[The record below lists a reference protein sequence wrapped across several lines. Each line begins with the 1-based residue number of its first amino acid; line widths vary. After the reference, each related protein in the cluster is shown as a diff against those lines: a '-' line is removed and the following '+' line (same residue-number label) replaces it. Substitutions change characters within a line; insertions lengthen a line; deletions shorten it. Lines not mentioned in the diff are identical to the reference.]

1 MGSTTLK
8 SPAAMPR
15 ASHGAALSGERSAS
29 ATRWLVVSL
38 VLLFAI
44 GLSALVWTL
53 LRFEAAE
60 RQRDLERDV
69 ADVAQQIRGRLLR
82 DGQSLMLAGGDPRN
96 AGNAYAAAR
105 RAAELLAERPEIVL
119 VEWRDAA
126 GQLRELHVSP
136 LSRPAGKVLSQTPL
150 SHEAAVARAA
160 AVATAIVP
168 VPAQPV
174 AGVRSRGAGPIF
186 STAYFVP
193 LPDFGGIE
201 VIDLWVPLE
210 AGIGQ
215 DTLRAVYGL
224 PALLAEQVPGGFAG
238 GHDLSLTEVD
248 GTQLARRSQGG
259 RGQGVYRAR
268 ALIDLPGATYVLRA
282 DSVRAGPRLIPN
294 LLTSLVV
301 ALAVA
306 LFAALARLVRDVRR
320 RARAEAALLDAYAF
334 RKAMEDS
341 LVTGLRARDLDGR
354 ITYVNPAFCDMVG
367 LPAAE
372 LVGHGPPMPY
382 WAPEAIDEYRHRHAQ
397 VLAGTVTAQGYESAW
412 MRRDGERFPVLIHE
426 APLIDADGRH
436 AGWMA
441 SVVDLADRRRTEEIN
456 RQQQEKLQQAA
467 RLATM
472 GELAT
477 VLSHELNQPLAAISS
492 YATGAANLVDAAPAN
507 PPGSGPLQGEL
518 REALSRIAAQ
528 AQRAGRIIRRV
539 NDFMRRRA
547 PSREPVDVGEMVATL
562 QPLIELQARKTSAH
576 VRLSVH
582 SGGAAAMADR
592 VMLEQLVLNLTRN
605 AIESMASVRRDA
617 RVLEVEVSQADDGS
631 AVRLTVSDRGSG
643 IAPDVAERLFTPFF
657 STKADGLGLGL
668 SICRS
673 VAEQCGGRLWHEARD
688 GGGTRFVLSL
698 PLGTAP

>member
-1 MGSTTLK
+1 MRSMPLQPTAAIPRTL
-8 SPAAMPR
+8 PGTAP
-15 ASHGAALSGERSAS
+15 GGERSAS

-38 VLLFAI
+38 ALLFAI
-44 GLSALVWTL
+44 GLAALVWTM
-53 LRFEAAE
+53 LRFESAE

-69 ADVAQQIRGRLLR
+69 ADVAQTIRGRLLR

-96 AGNAYAAAR
+96 AGNAHAAAR

-126 GQLRELHVSP
+126 GQVRELHVSP
-136 LSRPAGKVLSQTPL
+136 LSRDAGKVLSYAPL
-150 SHEAAVARAA
+150 SHEATVARAA

-168 VPAQPV
+168 AVPQPS
-174 AGVRSRGAGPIF
+174 AGVRSRSAGPIF
-186 STAYFVP
+186 SSAYFVP

-201 VIDLWVPLE
+201 VVDLWVPLE
-210 AGIGQ
+210 AGSGQ

-224 PALLAEQVPGGFAG
+224 AALLAEQVPGGFAAE
-238 GHDLSLTEVD
+238 HDLALTEVD
-248 GTQLARRSQGG
+248 GTQLARRNQGG
-259 RGQGVYRAR
+259 RGKGVYRAR
-268 ALIDLPGATYVLRA
+268 ALVDLPGATYVLRA
-282 DSVRAGPRLIPN
+282 DSLRAAPRLIPN
-294 LLTSLVV
+294 LLTALVV
-301 ALAVA
+301 ALSVA

-320 RARAEAALLDAYAF
+320 RARAEAALRDAYAF

-341 LVTGLRARDLDGR
+341 LVTGLRARDLEGR

-372 LVGHGPPMPY
+372 LLGHGPPMPY
-382 WAPEAIDEYRHRHAQ
+382 WAPEAIDDYRQRHAQ
-397 VLAGTVTAQGYESAW
+397 VLAKTVTAQGYESVW

-436 AGWMA
+436 TGWMA
-441 SVVDLADRRRTEEIN
+441 SVIDLADRRRTEEIN

-492 YATGAANLVDAAPAN
+492 YATGAANLVDAAP
-507 PPGSGPLQGEL
+507 SGAAAAALPGEL
-518 REALSRIAAQ
+518 REALSRIAVQ

-539 NDFMRRRA
+539 NDFMRRRE
-547 PSREPVDVGEMVATL
+547 PSREAVDVGELVATL
-562 QPLIELQARKTSAH
+562 QPLIELQARKTGAH
-576 VRLSVH
+576 LRLSL
-582 SGGAAAMADR
+582 SGAGALAMADR

-605 AIESMASVRRDA
+605 AIESMAGVRRDA
-617 RVLEVEVSQADDGS
+617 RVLEVEVSRAEDAD
-631 AVRLTVSDRGSG
+631 AVRVAVSDRGSG

-657 STKADGLGLGL
+657 STKPDGLGLGL

-673 VAEQCGGRLWHEARD
+673 VAEQCGGRLWHEPRE

-698 PLGTAP
+698 PLGAAA